1 MERRDGGSRDRSEA
15 EHEVRTQL
23 AVATLAFAAVLPAA
37 AVASD
42 SCFWSVIDHKWTK
55 DESGIWDPTV
65 YRGLTRAVT
74 LGQVGA
80 ALWEGAESRFGK
92 TTWQGID
99 SELIAAGSAE
109 IMKRTF
115 TRVRPT
121 DTDDPCRFFAHDSN
135 RSFPSGEAAVAAA
148 LVAPYVIEYAGQYP
162 ATFAL
167 LTVPLYVGIARI
179 KAQAH
184 WQSDVLFGWTVGG
197 LSGWYA
203 HSRETPLLVEILPH
217 GVTVGIKTRF

>member
-1 MERRDGGSRDRSEA
+1 
-15 EHEVRTQL
+15 VRTQHTV
-23 AVATLAFAAVLPAA
+23 AVLAFALLLPAA

-42 SCFWSVIDHKWTK
+42 SCFWSAIDHKWTK
-55 DESGIWDPTV
+55 DESGIWSPSV
-65 YRGLTRAVT
+65 YRNVVRVATTAQL
-74 LGQVGA
+74 GA

-92 TTWQGID
+92 TTWQGMD
-99 SELIAAGSAE
+99 SEIIAAGSAE
-109 IMKRTF
+109 ILKRIF
-115 TRVRPT
+115 TRVRPS

-148 LVAPYVIEYAGQYP
+148 LVAPYVIEYGGQYP
-162 ATFAL
+162 ATYAL
-167 LTVPLYVGIARI
+167 LTLPLYVGAGRI
-179 KAQAH
+179 KAHAH

-197 LSGWYA
+197 MSGWYA